1 MNRLLAALPRA
12 DYTRLAPELTAMA
25 ARPRQVLQ
33 AAGEPIRHVYFP
45 NSGVFSVTTTLPDGT
60 IVETAT
66 VGDEGM
72 FAVEAFFHGAAV
84 SPGQAL
90 MQVPEGETTS
100 MGFRAFRR
108 EIDAR
113 GALHDL
119 VGRYAE
125 AAVAQMMQCVA
136 CNALHNVQERCAR
149 WLLMTHDRV
158 GQSEFQLSSES
169 LAMMLGIRRPT
180 VAIVA
185 RLLQQAGLIT
195 YRAGRVTVCD
205 RSGLEAAACQ
215 CYPVLRSQ
223 LERLRS

>member
-1 MNRLLAALPRA
+1 
-12 DYTRLAPELTAMA
+12 
-25 ARPRQVLQ
+25 
-33 AAGEPIRHVYFP
+33 
-45 NSGVFSVTTTLPDGT
+45 
-60 IVETAT
+60 
-66 VGDEGM
+66 
-72 FAVEAFFHGAAV
+72 
-84 SPGQAL
+84 
-90 MQVPEGETTS
+90 
-100 MGFRAFRR
+100 
-108 EIDAR
+108 
-113 GALHDL
+113 
-119 VGRYAE
+119 
-125 AAVAQMMQCVA
+125 
-136 CNALHNVQERCAR
+136 
-149 WLLMTHDRV
+149 MTHDRV